1 MATPSL
7 TAPASQR
14 RAGPVRQRPGTSDVA
29 CRALLLPAFGHG
41 GVARRN
47 TPKLNVRV
55 GSAGRLA
62 ALHAGVLALAL
73 GAVVV
78 VLVRSFTLT
87 YQTAAAS
94 AIGGQLRQYQ
104 QEALKRP
111 HGQSLWGFSVQ
122 FLQDS
127 RLSAG
132 SNVVMKLD
140 GKSLETSGSG
150 SLAKDPLV
158 QSWLTVPPARTV
170 AVAKTVAGVPLEL
183 VAAPLRSGPRTVG
196 TYIAASDL
204 GPLAAERSRVF
215 ALSLAEAGVALM
227 VAVGSAFF
235 LLRRLLRTVGRITVT
250 AREIGTSGLGLQ
262 RRLPDPGGTDEVA
275 ELSRTF
281 DVMLDRLEAAM
292 NAQRRLLA
300 DVSHQLRT
308 PLTVAR
314 GHLEI
319 MNRTGYDDALGAKE
333 TTDLVIDELDH
344 MAALVERLL
353 MLGRAMEP
361 NLLSVEPVGLRELLS
376 SIKGSLGALVP
387 RRLSVSR
394 LPDIVVLADREQLR
408 GAIVNLVDNAVHATK
423 EGAAIMLG
431 VALDGAS
438 GDVRVVVEDSGPGIP
453 ASQRG
458 AALERFAR
466 PGARD
471 EGGSGLGL
479 AIAKAV
485 ALAHGGAIMID
496 QSPAL
501 GGARVEILLPASRVV
516 SEVS

>member
-1 MATPSL
+1 
-7 TAPASQR
+7 
-14 RAGPVRQRPGTSDVA
+14 
-29 CRALLLPAFGHG
+29 
-41 GVARRN
+41 
-47 TPKLNVRV
+47 
-55 GSAGRLA
+55 LA
-62 ALHAGVLALAL
+62 ALHAVVLALAL

-94 AIGGQLRQYQ
+94 AIGDQLRQYQ
-104 QEALKRP
+104 QDALKRP

-132 SNVVMKLD
+132 SNVIMKLD
-140 GKSLETSGSG
+140 AKMLETSGSA
-150 SLAKDPLV
+150 SLARDPLV
-158 QSWLTVPPARTV
+158 QNWLAVPPPRTV

-196 TYIAASDL
+196 TYIAASAL
-204 GPLAAERSRVF
+204 GPFAAERARVF

-235 LLRRLLRTVGRITVT
+235 LLRRLLRTIGRITVT

-281 DVMLDRLEAAM
+281 DVMLDRLETAM

-319 MNRTGYDDALGAKE
+319 MNRTGYNDALGVKE
-333 TTDLVIDELDH
+333 TTELVIDELDH

-361 NLLSVEPVGLRELLS
+361 NLLSVEPVGIRELLS
-376 SIKGSLGALVP
+376 SIMVSLGVLVP
-387 RRLSVSR
+387 RRLSLSHV
-394 LPDIVVLADREQLR
+394 PDIVVLADREQLR
-408 GAIVNLVDNAVHATK
+408 GAIVNLVDNAIHATQ
-423 EGAAIMLG
+423 EGSAILLG
-431 VALDGAS
+431 AALDGDS
-438 GDVRVVVEDSGPGIP
+438 GDVRVMVEDSGPGIP
-453 ASQRG
+453 AAQRG

-479 AIAKAV
+479 AVAKAV
-485 ALAHGGAIMID
+485 AIAHGGAIMID

-501 GGARVEILLPASRVV
+501 GGARVEIVLPASRVV